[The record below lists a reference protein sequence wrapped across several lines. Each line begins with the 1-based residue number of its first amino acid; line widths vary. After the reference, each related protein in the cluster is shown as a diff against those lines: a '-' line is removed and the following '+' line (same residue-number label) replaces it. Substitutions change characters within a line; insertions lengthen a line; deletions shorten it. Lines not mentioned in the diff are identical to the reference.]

1 MIQIAIIRRVV
12 GVMLSVFSVSLLP
25 PLIVSLIY
33 DDGKWV
39 AFFLLA
45 LFTAFAGLMFFRN
58 TPSHVEPRTR
68 DGILIVVMIWV
79 IYSLVGALPFYWIL
93 NVSFADAVFESI
105 SGLTTTGSTV
115 LVGLDS
121 MAKSILWYRQQLGL
135 MGGMGVLI
143 LAVAIL
149 PLFNIG
155 GMRLYKAEATG
166 PVKDDKMA
174 PRIAQNARMLF
185 SVYLSLVFI
194 FGAAFWVA
202 GMNMFD
208 ALTHSFAT
216 IATGGFSNY
225 DAGFGYFNSP
235 MLEAIAVVGMI
246 AGALNFGL
254 LFMIWLGKDFSVLLS
269 EQESKTFFGV
279 LVVSIVLVTLT
290 LKVHNYYPDLIT
302 SFRYATF
309 QIVSVITT
317 TGFGTADMSGW
328 PSFTSPFIFLLAFI
342 GGCSGS
348 TSGGIKMIRFFL
360 LFKQVSRE
368 AKKLV
373 QPGIVS
379 HVKYNGRIVPANVT
393 DGVWAFFALF
403 VSTALLFIFLL
414 MMTGIDFATAFAI
427 VSSSINN
434 MGFGT
439 NNPNLSF
446 AAMTDVAKWI
456 CSACMLAG
464 RLEVMTFFVLFTP
477 IFWRRF

>member
-1 MIQIAIIRRVV
+1 MIQIAIIRRVI
-12 GVMLSVFSVSLLP
+12 GAMLLVFSVSLLP
-25 PLIVSLIY
+25 PIVVSLIY
-33 DDGKWV
+33 SDGKWG
-39 AFFLLA
+39 AFLA
-45 LFTAFAGLMFFRN
+45 LTIFTFFAGVLFFRN
-58 TPSHVEPRTR
+58 TPENIEPRTR

-115 LVGLDS
+115 LLGLDS

-149 PLFNIG
+149 PMFNIG

-185 SVYLSLVFI
+185 SVYLSLVVAV
-194 FGAAFWVA
+194 AAGFWIA
-202 GMNMFD
+202 GMTMFD

-216 IATGGFSNY
+216 VATGGFGNY

-235 MLEAIAVVGMI
+235 MLEAIAIIGML

-254 LFMIWLGKDFSVLLS
+254 LYMIWLGKDLSVFVS
-269 EQESKTFFGV
+269 EQESKTFLGV
-279 LVVSIVLVTLT
+279 LAFSILLVSLMLYV
-290 LKVHNYYPDLIT
+290 NSSYPDFIT

-309 QIVSVITT
+309 QIVSVVTT
-317 TGFGTADMSGW
+317 TGFGTADMSSW
-328 PSFTSPFIFLLAFI
+328 PSFTAPFIFLLAFI

-379 HVKYNGRIVPANVT
+379 HVKYNGRIVSANVT

-403 VSTALLFIFLL
+403 VSTALLFVFLL
-414 MMTGIDFATAFAI
+414 MATGIDFATAFAV

-439 NNPNLSF
+439 NNPQLSF
-446 AAMTDVAKWI
+446 AAMNDMAKWI